1 MKDLRVTLYSYRARD
16 DDWDLR
22 PNRGNRGKGCCLCD
36 RLFRE
41 YVGFPDDCKRI
52 DAVFS
57 TTEPRGNDHFK
68 LIRRAAYSSFWRCGA
83 PAWLCQKKYVVA
95 DTKARIGYRIDA
107 YETMA
112 DAYKKGYRFV
122 WFEY

>member
-1 MKDLRVTLYSYRARD
+1 MKDLRVTLYSYYRARG
-16 DDWDLR
+16 DDWDLM

-68 LIRRAAYSSFWRCGA
+68 LIIRSYPSTWMETR
-83 PAWLCQKKYVVA
+83 VVA